1 MIRGHLLVIPIDDAF
16 LYVEPVYLRAEGN
29 EIPQL
34 QRIIVSDG
42 ARVAMEPTLQG
53 ALEAVFG
60 AGPRSA
66 AAAGAA
72 PAPSADLER
81 AREAL
86 DAAEQALRQGDWVT
100 FGNAMQRLRGMLGR
114 PGMPGNGS

>member
-1 MIRGHLLVIPIDDAF
+1 VIRGHLLVIPIDDAF

-60 AGPRSA
+60 AGPGSA

-72 PAPSADLER
+72 PSADLER
-81 AREAL
+81 AQEAL
-86 DAAEQALRQGDWVT
+86 DAAEQALRRGDWVT
-100 FGNAMQRLRGMLGR
+100 FGTAMQRLRGLLGR
-114 PGMPGNGS
+114 PGTPGDGS